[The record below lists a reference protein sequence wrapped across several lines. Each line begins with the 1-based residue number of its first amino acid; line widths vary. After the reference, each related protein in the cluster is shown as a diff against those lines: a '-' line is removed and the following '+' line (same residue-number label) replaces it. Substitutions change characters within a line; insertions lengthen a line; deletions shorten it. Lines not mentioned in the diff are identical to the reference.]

1 MIIKRYLVKDMNEA
15 MAKIRY
21 ELGKDAIIV
30 SNRWIRQRGI
40 TNFFKRKVLEVT
52 AAVDRKKPEEPLLRE
67 SREMGVVKEEAA
79 RYEYHHV
86 DKYQK
91 ELDEL
96 KALVY
101 QLLEDKQ
108 EISTQSINAGEG
120 LREERQK
127 NYGGISKEKSSEGSI
142 TQLFESLEI
151 DEEVIEGFT
160 AYCMEN
166 KIFTN
171 INSEVFKCYIE
182 DFIENIGI
190 GNVNIGRGILAF
202 IGPTG
207 VGKTTTIAKIA
218 ARESINHGKKV
229 GLITLDT
236 YRIGAVEQLKTYANI
251 LNIPIETV
259 LTKSD
264 LKLAIE
270 KLSYCDIILIDSTGR
285 SSYNTEQLRETKEL
299 LDGIEE
305 KKNILVVGTNLRRK
319 DLKSIIHHYRE
330 VGFDYIIMTKVDE
343 TECHGNILNVSY
355 YAKKPLL
362 YITTGQNVP
371 DDILVAS
378 KENILDYLFKEGEYQ
393 WIKRKV

>member
-1 MIIKRYLVKDMNEA
+1 
-15 MAKIRY
+15 
-21 ELGKDAIIV
+21 
-30 SNRWIRQRGI
+30 
-40 TNFFKRKVLEVT
+40 
-52 AAVDRKKPEEPLLRE
+52 
-67 SREMGVVKEEAA
+67 MGVVKEEAA

-207 VGKTTTIAKIA
+207 VGKTTTIAKRA

-270 KLSYCDIILIDSTGR
+270 SCPIAI
-285 SSYNTEQLRETKEL
+285 SSL
-299 LDGIEE
+299 LTLQDGALTIPS
-305 KKNILVVGTNLRRK
+305 N
-319 DLKSIIHHYRE
+319 
-330 VGFDYIIMTKVDE
+330 
-343 TECHGNILNVSY
+343 
-355 YAKKPLL
+355 
-362 YITTGQNVP
+362 
-371 DDILVAS
+371 
-378 KENILDYLFKEGEYQ
+378 
-393 WIKRKV
+393 

>member
-1 MIIKRYLVKDMNEA
+1 MYK
-15 MAKIRY
+15 
-21 ELGKDAIIV
+21 
-30 SNRWIRQRGI
+30 
-40 TNFFKRKVLEVT
+40 
-52 AAVDRKKPEEPLLRE
+52 
-67 SREMGVVKEEAA
+67 
-79 RYEYHHV
+79 
-86 DKYQK
+86 
-91 ELDEL
+91 
-96 KALVY
+96 
-101 QLLEDKQ
+101 
-108 EISTQSINAGEG
+108 
-120 LREERQK
+120 RQK

-305 KKNILVVGTNLRRK
+305 KKNILVVGTNVRRK

>member
-305 KKNILVVGTNLRRK
+305 KKNILVVGTNVRRK

>member
-1 MIIKRYLVKDMNEA
+1 
-15 MAKIRY
+15 
-21 ELGKDAIIV
+21 
-30 SNRWIRQRGI
+30 
-40 TNFFKRKVLEVT
+40 
-52 AAVDRKKPEEPLLRE
+52 
-67 SREMGVVKEEAA
+67 
-79 RYEYHHV
+79 
-86 DKYQK
+86 
-91 ELDEL
+91 
-96 KALVY
+96 
-101 QLLEDKQ
+101 
-108 EISTQSINAGEG
+108 
-120 LREERQK
+120 
-127 NYGGISKEKSSEGSI
+127 
-142 TQLFESLEI
+142 
-151 DEEVIEGFT
+151 
-160 AYCMEN
+160 MEN

-305 KKNILVVGTNLRRK
+305 KKNILVVGTNVRRK